1 MEGNVTQGR
10 DGGAHMSKDE
20 SFMQP
25 INIIEPT
32 LSSQAGH
39 CYSFVSALI
48 SASSGNAPIRLWVN
62 KYAQLEL
69 QPDRIEIQRYFY
81 RWARRFQAYRLF
93 RKLLSEPGKLFV
105 STASYTDLRLFD
117 WAARETVPQNKA
129 YFYVHWFRPSE
140 SKLQHLR
147 RIAQRQPNLVIFGPT
162 PTVVDVFRSAGFAAA
177 RVVPYPISARQYSV
191 AVQPFQH
198 LLFAGAARRDKGF
211 ARIVDL
217 VELLNAQQASIPFTV
232 QISAEHFGKYDVE
245 TLADIKRLQSIPYPH
260 LRLLTDTLSVE
271 QYEALFPGAIA
282 MQLYD
287 VNDFSDRVSGVTL
300 DAFSGGC
307 PVLTTGG
314 TWIARMVQ
322 RFDAGRAVE
331 MVESPHLL
339 ETIHLI
345 IAEYGR
351 YAENASKA
359 GIILQQEHSA
369 GALHEALT
377 A

>member
-1 MEGNVTQGR
+1 MEGNVTHGG
-10 DGGAHMSKDE
+10 DGGLHMSERE
-20 SFMQP
+20 SSVGP

-39 CYSFVSALI
+39 CFSFVSALI
-48 SASSGNAPIRLWVN
+48 SAGSGNTPIRLWVN
-62 KYAQLEL
+62 KYAQLDI
-69 QPDRIEIQRYFY
+69 QPDRIEIRRYFH

-93 RKLLSEPGKLFV
+93 RKLLAEPGKLFI
-105 STASYTDLRLFD
+105 STATYTDLRLFD
-117 WAARETVPQNKA
+117 WAAREAVPQNKA
-129 YFYVHWFRPSE
+129 YFYVHWFRPND
-140 SKLQHLR
+140 SKFQHLR
-147 RIAQRQPNLVIFGPT
+147 HIAQRQPNLVIFGPT

-177 RVVPYPISARQYSV
+177 RVIPYPISARQHS
-191 AVQPFQH
+191 AAAQPFRH

-211 ARIVDL
+211 AHIVDL
-217 VELLNAQQASIPFTV
+217 VELLHVQQASIPFTV
-232 QISAEHFGKYDVE
+232 QISAEHFGKYDAD
-245 TLADIKRLQSIPYPH
+245 TLADIKRLQNIPYPH
-260 LRLLTDTLSVE
+260 LHLLTDTLSVE

-287 VNDFSDRVSGVTL
+287 VNDFSDRISGVTL

-322 RFDAGRAVE
+322 RFDAGQV
-331 MVESPHLL
+331 VDGIESSHLL
-339 ETIHLI
+339 ETNHLI
-345 IAEYGR
+345 ISEYGR

-359 GIILQQEHSA
+359 GVILQQEHSA